1 MYQELNFYLF
11 ETNDKLFFN
20 REIYMRA
27 VLFYSKK
34 EFKKMILAIDVYYLD
49 DKAKT
54 VGILFEQF
62 TDSIKEI
69 KSVITDYQSNVAP
82 YQSGQFYQR
91 ELPCI
96 LALLSQVDLNT
107 IDTIIVDGYVH
118 LNDGKLGLGGH
129 LYQALD
135 KKIPII
141 GVAKK
146 SFADN
151 SQYVIEVTRGQSNKP
166 LYVTSLGTALTKAAQ
181 DIKSMAGKHRM
192 PDLLTYLDQQTKLF
206 KFE

>member
-1 MYQELNFYLF
+1 MYQKLNFYLF
-11 ETNDKLFFN
+11 ETKDKLFFN
-20 REIYMRA
+20 REIYVRA

-107 IDTIIVDGYVH
+107 IDAIIVDGYVH

-129 LYQALD
+129 LYQTLD
-135 KKIPII
+135 KRYLLLVLLKSSLLII
-141 GVAKK
+141 A
-146 SFADN
+146 N
-151 SQYVIEVTRGQSNKP
+151 
-166 LYVTSLGTALTKAAQ
+166 
-181 DIKSMAGKHRM
+181 M
-192 PDLLTYLDQQTKLF
+192 
-206 KFE
+206 

>member
-1 MYQELNFYLF
+1 MTTCFLIEIR
-11 ETNDKLFFN
+11 KFN
-20 REIYMRA
+20 MRA
-27 VLFYSKK
+27 LLFYSKK
-34 EFKKMILAIDVYYLD
+34 DFKKMILAIDVYYLN

-62 TDSIKEI
+62 TDGINEI
-69 KSVITDYQSNVAP
+69 KSVINDYQSNVLP
-82 YQSGQFYQR
+82 YQSGQFYKR

-96 LALLSQVDLNT
+96 LALLSQVELNS
-107 IDTIIVDGYVH
+107 IDVIIVDGYVH
-118 LNDGKLGLGGH
+118 LNGGNLGLGGH
-129 LYQALD
+129 LYEALD

-146 SFADN
+146 SFTDN
-151 SQYVIEVTRGQSNKP
+151 KQYAIEVMRGKSNNP
-166 LYVTSLGTALTKAAQ
+166 IYITSLGISLRKAA
-181 DIKSMAGKHRM
+181 DYIESMAGKYRM